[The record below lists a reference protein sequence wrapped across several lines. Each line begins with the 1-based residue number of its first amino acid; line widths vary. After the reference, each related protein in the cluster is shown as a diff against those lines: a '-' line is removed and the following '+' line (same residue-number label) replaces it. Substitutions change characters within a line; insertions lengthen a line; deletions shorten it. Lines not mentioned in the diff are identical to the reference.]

1 MSGSWAHGRTAATD
15 ERIARSA
22 AGHRGLTY
30 ARRTPPEQCRWR
42 RGRRA
47 VAGPIPWSARFS
59 YGIGLLATDGW
70 VTTPRRGGQPGHVGF
85 TSKDKALV
93 ESFLS
98 CFELTNHIRERDRDG
113 HVHFETNTGKVAIF
127 EWARTI
133 GIDPRKSRTVA
144 SLSVPD
150 ELLPHVVRGH
160 VDGDGSVTW
169 SRRGPRGDQFQVR
182 FHSAS
187 RPHLDWLRARSLP
200 LTTTA
205 GSLTVRTPIGGYG
218 RVPMPMHTLAYGRR
232 ASERLLEVLYADPA
246 APRLER
252 KWRAWM
258 AYRSRQPRSGLP

>member
-15 ERIARSA
+15 ERIARPA

-47 VAGPIPWSARFS
+47 VVGPIPWSARFA

-70 VTTPRRGGQPGHVGF
+70 VTTRRGGQPGHVGS

-98 CFELTNHIRERDRDG
+98 SFELTNHIRERDRDG

-133 GIDPRKSRTVA
+133 GIHPRKSRTIA
-144 SLSVPD
+144 SPSVPD
-150 ELLPHVVRGH
+150 ELLPHVVRGLL
-160 VDGDGSVTW
+160 DGDGSVTW

-187 RPHLDWLRARSLP
+187 RPHLDRLRARSHP

-205 GSLTVRTPIGGYG
+205 GSLTVRGALC
-218 RVPMPMHTLAYGRR
+218 R
-232 ASERLLEVLYADPA
+232 SSCA
-246 APRLER
+246 APRAEVADVDGLSLASTSV
-252 KWRAWM
+252 RALLIL
-258 AYRSRQPRSGLP
+258 SRQPVAFQSALEVRRTRRPR